1 MANTDTIK
9 PNNNKDEKPKEERKD
24 EPVKEENKNENTSK
38 NIEEKKQDVIQ
49 KRKNIIVFLIFY
61 VFFPHNLF
69 YRV

>member
-1 MANTDTIK
+1 MANTDIIK

-49 KRKNIIVFLIFY
+49 KRKNIIVF
-61 VFFPHNLF
+61 
-69 YRV
+69 